1 SSHRAYFQVRSLELS
16 APHSLTAGSVVNA
29 AVVGSGR
36 TQVDVEVDLIQGT
49 HSERLMHL
57 HLTGNKLAFFDPRTQ
72 HGSDSV
78 ALTAETL
85 SNFQPGPARL
95 RAVATGC
102 EQWTRLPPPT
112 VRELEVELSS
122 DKEAQKHKGSAY
134 RFAHG
139 DGRVSRAGCCYYY
152 HRWGIDRDDTL
163 SPPWSIGRGLNQ
175 KSSSLSLMK
184 PS

>member
-1 SSHRAYFQVRSLELS
+1 MFDELTIHDARPILWLKRLFVFVIVLLLVIGAVASHRAYFQVRSLELN
-16 APHSLTAGSVVNA
+16 APHSLTAGSIVNA

-57 HLTGNKLAFFDPRTQ
+57 HLTGNELAFFDPRTQ

-85 SNFQPGPARL
+85 SKFQSGPARL

-112 VRELEVELSS
+112 VRELEVEI
-122 DKEAQKHKGSAY
+122 K
-134 RFAHG
+134 
-139 DGRVSRAGCCYYY
+139 
-152 HRWGIDRDDTL
+152 
-163 SPPWSIGRGLNQ
+163 
-175 KSSSLSLMK
+175 
-184 PS
+184 

>member
-1 SSHRAYFQVRSLELS
+1 MFDELTIYDPWPILWLKRLFVFVIVLLLVIGAVSSHRAYFQVRSLELT

-49 HSERLMHL
+49 HSERLMRL
-57 HLTGNKLAFFDPRTQ
+57 HLTGNNLAFFDPRQQ

-85 SNFQPGPARL
+85 STFQPGPARL
-95 RAVATGC
+95 RAVATGR

-112 VRELEVELSS
+112 VREIDVEI
-122 DKEAQKHKGSAY
+122 K
-134 RFAHG
+134 
-139 DGRVSRAGCCYYY
+139 
-152 HRWGIDRDDTL
+152 
-163 SPPWSIGRGLNQ
+163 
-175 KSSSLSLMK
+175 
-184 PS
+184 

>member
-1 SSHRAYFQVRSLELS
+1 MFDELTIHDPWPILWLKRLFVFVIVLLLVIGAVSSHRAYFQVRSLELT

-49 HSERLMHL
+49 HSERLVHL

-112 VRELEVELSS
+112 VRELEVEI
-122 DKEAQKHKGSAY
+122 K
-134 RFAHG
+134 
-139 DGRVSRAGCCYYY
+139 
-152 HRWGIDRDDTL
+152 
-163 SPPWSIGRGLNQ
+163 
-175 KSSSLSLMK
+175 
-184 PS
+184 

>member
-1 SSHRAYFQVRSLELS
+1 MFDELTIHDAWPILWLKRLFVFVIVLLLVIGAVSSHRAYFQVRSLELT

-85 SNFQPGPARL
+85 SNFQPGAARL

-112 VRELEVELSS
+112 VRELEVEI
-122 DKEAQKHKGSAY
+122 K
-134 RFAHG
+134 
-139 DGRVSRAGCCYYY
+139 
-152 HRWGIDRDDTL
+152 
-163 SPPWSIGRGLNQ
+163 
-175 KSSSLSLMK
+175 
-184 PS
+184 